1 MRRPDERPTALVRPD
16 LAALASRLPPR
27 PLTRFAPSPTGHL
40 HLGHVVNAVYVWG
53 LARAIGGRI
62 LLRIED
68 HDRQRSRAEYEA
80 SILEDLAWLGLE
92 PDSPDSADRP
102 AADRPAM
109 VRQRARGEVY
119 ESALQKLNELDL
131 IYACACSRRDIERGS
146 PAEPG
151 HHPEPDGSELRY
163 AGTCRERRLEAMAGR
178 GLRVKMDPGGEGFDD
193 ALLGPQRQEPA
204 SQCGDVLVRDR
215 VGQWTYQFAVTVDDL
230 TQGID
235 LVIRGADLLEST
247 GRQIRLARLLGRA
260 SPPVFLHHPLL
271 FGPDGRKL
279 SKSDGAIGIGE
290 FRERGV
296 SAAEVLGL
304 AAARVGLLERATPL
318 PASALAALFVVRRE
332 RRGARPLEETPP
344 RS

>member
-1 MRRPDERPTALVRPD
+1 MSRPDEKPTGFVRPD

-53 LARAIGGRI
+53 LARAIGGRV

-80 SILEDLAWLGLE
+80 AILEDLAWLGLE
-92 PDSPDSADRP
+92 PDNHESADR
-102 AADRPAM
+102 AAI
-109 VRQRARGEVY
+109 VQQRACAEIH
-119 ESALQKLNELDL
+119 ESALRKLNELDL
-131 IYACACSRRDIERGS
+131 VYACACSRRDIGRAS
-146 PAEPG
+146 PGEPA

-163 AGTCRERRLEAMAGR
+163 AGTCRDRGLEAIAGR

-230 TQGID
+230 TQGIH

-290 FRERGV
+290 LRERGV

-318 PASALAALFVVRRE
+318 AASRLAALFDVRRE
-332 RRGARPLEETPP
+332 RRGARSLEETPP

>member
-1 MRRPDERPTALVRPD
+1 MSRHDSRPTGAVRPD
-16 LAALASRLPPR
+16 LSALVPRLPPR

-53 LARAIGGRI
+53 LARAMGGRV

-68 HDRQRSRAEYEA
+68 HDRQRWRAEYEA

-92 PDSPDSADRP
+92 PDSLDPTDRP
-102 AADRPAM
+102 AI
-109 VRQRARGEVY
+109 VRQRDCGAAHEA
-119 ESALQKLNELDL
+119 ALRRLDELDL
-131 IYACACSRRDIERGS
+131 VYACACSRRHIEQPPPGK
-146 PAEPG
+146 PG
-151 HHPEPDGSELRY
+151 HHPEAGGAELWYR
-163 AGTCRERRLEAMAGR
+163 GTCRERGLEAVAGH

-215 VGQWTYQFAVTVDDL
+215 IGQWTYQFAVTVDDL

-271 FGPDGRKL
+271 FGLDGRKL
-279 SKSDGAIGIGE
+279 SKSDDAIGINAL
-290 FRERGV
+290 RERGV
-296 SAAEVLGL
+296 SAAAVLGL
-304 AAARVGLLERATPL
+304 AAARVGLLERVTPVPPSGL
-318 PASALAALFVVRRE
+318 PALFDVRRE
-332 RRGARPLEETPP
+332 RRAARPSEETPL